1 MRTSMSYWKA
11 MQLFLSDTGVHEVE
25 INSPSLKLRC
35 NCEGFNLRKSCK
47 HVRFVKV
54 KMDDNDGVY
63 PTEISRKASK
73 FLGNTSKCCAHISRN
88 VFFTNVDTKILN
100 RSLTLTSVFVS

>member
-73 FLGNTSKCCAHISRN
+73 LEAAVASNDPEAFRKLLINYG
-88 VFFTNVDTKILN
+88 KIEVL
-100 RSLTLTSVFVS
+100 